1 MAFVWQQ
8 SMDVQT
14 LTRKRLHQIC
24 FFHIPQWGVL
34 INGSRCK
41 QLLDTAAGCCVRMVQ
56 PESFVAKLLYLYPRV
71 ECCVQAEASH
81 WLWAKNA
88 ICYKAPVFAAQS
100 WIIVSSE
107 LNASQWSL
115 GENSTAVARGL
126 WPWRIFCRA
135 PVAAS
140 QSPMVL
146 SSEVDTSHWPL
157 GENET
162 ELICPPW
169 PIGDSCRTV
178 CPYIPESNAPFLRSR
193 CKPVPVGRECYGI
206 DAAIVTPS
214 VSRAPV
220 ATLHSLIVRFADGN
234 ARYGL
239 LGENATALA
248 LPSASLQSFCLCIPD
263 SDGPII
269 GRRYKT
275 LTTGREFRRANPVI
289 MTCKHLLQSSC
300 PYVPNS
306 NDVLNKRDA
315 SQMILGE
322 NAKARTL

>member
-1 MAFVWQQ
+1 MRLLSSGNKVWTSRPPLASVCTKTAFPN
-8 SMDVQT
+8 
-14 LTRKRLHQIC
+14 
-24 FFHIPQWGVL
+24 IPQWGVL
-34 INGSRCK
+34 INGRRCK

-56 PESFVAKLLYLYPRV
+56 PESFVAKLLYLHPRV

-81 WLWAKNA
+81 CLWAKNA

-107 LNASQWSL
+107 LNASQWPL
-115 GENSTAVARGL
+115 GENSTAVTRGL

-140 QSPMVL
+140 QTPMVL

-162 ELICPPW
+162 ELTCPPW
-169 PIGDSCRTV
+169 PIGDSCKQYVLTFQSRILPSSEADASQ
-178 CPYIPESNAPFLRSR
+178 CPSGENAMVLMLLLWP
-193 CKPVPVGRECYGI
+193 
-206 DAAIVTPS
+206 PS

-220 ATLHSLIVRFADGN
+220 ATLHSLIVRFDDEN

-248 LPSASLQSFCLCIPD
+248 LPSASAAKLLSLHSRFGWSYHRKKIQDTDHWTWIP
-263 SDGPII
+263 
-269 GRRYKT
+269 
-275 LTTGREFRRANPVI
+275 
-289 MTCKHLLQSSC
+289 
-300 PYVPNS
+300 
-306 NDVLNKRDA
+306 
-315 SQMILGE
+315 
-322 NAKARTL
+322 

>member
-1 MAFVWQQ
+1 MALKNLLQ
-8 SMDVQT
+8 SPCCRIPVPDGFIIRSRYKP
-14 LTRKRLHQIC
+14 LAIGRKR
-24 FFHIPQWGVL
+24 
-34 INGSRCK
+34 NGID
-41 QLLDTAAGCCVRMVQ
+41 L
-56 PESFVAKLLYLYPRV
+56 
-71 ECCVQAEASH
+71 
-81 WLWAKNA
+81 
-88 ICYKAPVFAAQS
+88 
-100 WIIVSSE
+100 
-107 LNASQWSL
+107 
-115 GENSTAVARGL
+115 STVTY
-126 WPWRIFCRA
+126 WRFL
-135 PVAAS
+135 
-140 QSPMVL
+140 Q
-146 SSEVDTSHWPL
+146 
-157 GENET
+157 
-162 ELICPPW
+162 
-169 PIGDSCRTV
+169 TV

-206 DAAIVTPS
+206 DAAIVAPS

-306 NDVLNKRDA
+306 NNVLNKRDA

>member
-34 INGSRCK
+34 INGRRLLINGRRCK
-41 QLLDTAAGCCVRMVQ
+41 QLLDAAAGCCVRMVQ
-56 PESFVAKLLYLYPRV
+56 PESFVTKILYLHPRV

-107 LNASQWSL
+107 LNASQWPL
-115 GENSTAVARGL
+115 GENSTAVTRGL

-140 QSPMVL
+140 QTPMVL

-157 GENET
+157 AI
-162 ELICPPW
+162 LA
-169 PIGDSCRTV
+169 DSM
-178 CPYIPESNAPFLRSR
+178 SFHSR
-193 CKPVPVGRECYGI
+193 VECSLPQKPMQ
-206 DAAIVTPS
+206 A
-214 VSRAPV
+214 
-220 ATLHSLIVRFADGN
+220 
-234 ARYGL
+234 
-239 LGENATALA
+239 
-248 LPSASLQSFCLCIPD
+248 SA
-263 SDGPII
+263 
-269 GRRYKT
+269 
-275 LTTGREFRRANPVI
+275 RRARMLWYWCCYCGP
-289 MTCKHLLQSSC
+289 KRFQSSC
-300 PYVPNS
+300 CHITQPDCAVRWWKCEIRIIRWECHSIGPTIS
-306 NDVLNKRDA
+306 V
-315 SQMILGE
+315 S
-322 NAKARTL
+322 AKLLPLHSRFGWSYHRKKIQDTDHWTWIP